1 LISASSS
8 FVKAMSMR
16 AMRRNTKVNTLK
28 SKRTVFET
36 VELEGLLVVIVV
48 GVVFVLF
55 SISKPSK
62 FLILK
67 QNLCFF
73 VQM

>member
-1 LISASSS
+1 
-8 FVKAMSMR
+8 MR
-16 AMRRNTKVNTLK
+16 AVRRNTKVNTLK

-73 VQM
+73 VEM

>member
-36 VELEGLLVVIVV
+36 VELEGLLVVV

-62 FLILK
+62 FLVLK

>member
-1 LISASSS
+1 
-8 FVKAMSMR
+8 MR

-28 SKRTVFET
+28 SRRTVFET
-36 VELEGLLVVIVV
+36 VELESLLVVVVV

-62 FLILK
+62 LLVLK